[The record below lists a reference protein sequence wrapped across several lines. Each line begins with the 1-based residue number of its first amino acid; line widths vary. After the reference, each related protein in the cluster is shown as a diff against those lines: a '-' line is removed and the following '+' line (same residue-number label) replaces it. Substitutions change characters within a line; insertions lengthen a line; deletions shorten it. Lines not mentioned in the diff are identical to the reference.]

1 MAERQDP
8 RYEETDDP
16 RNPPNAV
23 TNKGARRA
31 AVWAY
36 LGPIIA
42 LFVIIGIAMLYWAR
56 RDPGRV
62 HDENSLNPAIGTSG
76 EKLKDDNSSRDLE
89 QGGGDPRTRPGNTAD
104 ELKNRG
110 TDR

>member
-1 MAERQDP
+1 
-8 RYEETDDP
+8 
-16 RNPPNAV
+16 
-23 TNKGARRA
+23 
-31 AVWAY
+31 
-36 LGPIIA
+36 
-42 LFVIIGIAMLYWAR
+42 
-56 RDPGRV
+56 V